1 MGAIEP
7 FAKTKLIMGVL
18 STLPEKK
25 EELRHLLVDEFGPI
39 DYESQEFDF
48 TFTDY
53 YVPEMGSGIKRFFY
67 SFVNLVSPDQLPDI
81 KIRTNELEEKFAAGG
96 NRKINLDPGL
106 LSLSSLILATT
117 KNNVHRIPLQKGIYG
132 EVTLMYVNREYQTLP
147 WTYADCLQCEDR
159 AHRIGQRDN
168 VTCYYLIGRGTIDS
182 ALYRI
187 ILDKKSIANKI
198 MASDDDIPTDEMY
211 FNELTEMLLNQDNND
226 ND

>member
-18 STLPEKK
+18 STLPDKK
-25 EELRHLLVDEFGPI
+25 DELRHILVDEFGPI

-53 YVPEMGSGIKRFFY
+53 YVPEMGNGIKRFFY
-67 SFVNLVSPDQLPDI
+67 SFVNLVNPDQLPDI
-81 KIRTNELEEKFAAGG
+81 KIRTNELEERFAADG

-132 EVTLMYVNREYQTLP
+132 EVTLMYVNKEYQTLP
-147 WTYADCLQCEDR
+147 WTYADYRTPSFHEIFKEMRTLLKKRLR
-159 AHRIGQRDN
+159 AER
-168 VTCYYLIGRGTIDS
+168 
-182 ALYRI
+182 
-187 ILDKKSIANKI
+187 
-198 MASDDDIPTDEMY
+198 E
-211 FNELTEMLLNQDNND
+211 
-226 ND
+226 

>member
-7 FAKTKLIMGVL
+7 FSKTKLIMGVL
-18 STLPEKK
+18 STLPEAK
-25 EELRHLLVDEFGPI
+25 EVLRHTLVDEFGPI

-48 TFTDY
+48 NFTDY

-67 SFVNLVSPDQLPDI
+67 SFVNLVNPDQLPDI
-81 KIRTNELEEKFAAGG
+81 KIRTNTLEEKFAERG

-147 WTYADCLQCEDR
+147 WTYADYRTKAFHQIFKEMRTLLKKKLRACPDSSLLLPDR
-159 AHRIGQRDN
+159 N
-168 VTCYYLIGRGTIDS
+168 
-182 ALYRI
+182 
-187 ILDKKSIANKI
+187 
-198 MASDDDIPTDEMY
+198 
-211 FNELTEMLLNQDNND
+211 
-226 ND
+226 

>member
-7 FAKTKLIMGVL
+7 FPKTKLIMGVL

-25 EELRHLLVDEFGPI
+25 EELRHILVEEFGPI

-81 KIRTNELEEKFAAGG
+81 KIRTNELEERFAADG

-132 EVTLMYVNREYQTLP
+132 EVTLMYVNKEYQTLP
-147 WTYADCLQCEDR
+147 WTYSDYRTR
-159 AHRIGQRDN
+159 AFHDIFKEHGFDWGGDWVRDG
-168 VTCYYLIGRGTIDS
+168 YQ
-182 ALYRI
+182 LYKDYQHFAKEI
-187 ILDKKSIANKI
+187 K
-198 MASDDDIPTDEMY
+198 
-211 FNELTEMLLNQDNND
+211 
-226 ND
+226 

>member
-18 STLPEKK
+18 STLPGEK
-25 EELRHLLVDEFGPI
+25 EALRHLLVEEFGPI

-53 YVPEMGSGIKRFFY
+53 YVPEMGRCIKRFFY

-81 KIRTNELEEKFAAGG
+81 KIRTNELEEKFAQDG

-147 WTYADCLQCEDR
+147 WTYAD
-159 AHRIGQRDN
+159 
-168 VTCYYLIGRGTIDS
+168 
-182 ALYRI
+182 YRTPAFHEI
-187 ILDKKSIANKI
+187 FKEMRTLLKKKLKATQSQAEN
-198 MASDDDIPTDEMY
+198 
-211 FNELTEMLLNQDNND
+211 
-226 ND
+226 

>member
-7 FAKTKLIMGVL
+7 FAKSKLIMGVL
-18 STLPEKK
+18 STLPEEK
-25 EELRHLLVDEFGPI
+25 EALRRILVKEFGPI

-67 SFVNLVSPDQLPDI
+67 SFVNLVNPDQLPDI
-81 KIRTNELEEKFAAGG
+81 KIRTNELEEKFATPDG

-132 EVTLMYVNREYQTLP
+132 EVTLMYVNKEYQTLP
-147 WTYADCLQCEDR
+147 WTYADYRTPAFHAIFKEMRQLLKKQIR
-159 AHRIGQRDN
+159 AG
-168 VTCYYLIGRGTIDS
+168 
-182 ALYRI
+182 A
-187 ILDKKSIANKI
+187 
-198 MASDDDIPTDEMY
+198 E
-211 FNELTEMLLNQDNND
+211 
-226 ND
+226 

>member
-7 FAKTKLIMGVL
+7 FAKNKLIMGVL

-25 EELRHLLVDEFGPI
+25 DELRHLLVEEFGPI

-48 TFTDY
+48 NFTDY

-81 KIRTNELEEKFAAGG
+81 KIRTNGLEEQFALDG

-132 EVTLMYVNREYQTLP
+132 EVTLMYVNREYQILP
-147 WTYADCLQCEDR
+147 WTYAD
-159 AHRIGQRDN
+159 
-168 VTCYYLIGRGTIDS
+168 
-182 ALYRI
+182 YRTPAFHEI
-187 ILDKKSIANKI
+187 FKEMRTLLKKKFKAAQSQGE
-198 MASDDDIPTDEMY
+198 S
-211 FNELTEMLLNQDNND
+211 
-226 ND
+226 

>member
-7 FAKTKLIMGVL
+7 FAKSKLIMGVL
-18 STLPEKK
+18 STLPEEK
-25 EELRHLLVDEFGPI
+25 EALRRILVKEFGPI

-67 SFVNLVSPDQLPDI
+67 SFVNQVSPDHLPDI
-81 KIRTNELEEKFAAGG
+81 KIRTNELEEKFSTPDG

-132 EVTLMYVNREYQTLP
+132 EVTLMYVNKEYQTLP
-147 WTYADCLQCEDR
+147 WTYADYRTPAFHEIFKEMRQLLKKQIR
-159 AHRIGQRDN
+159 AG
-168 VTCYYLIGRGTIDS
+168 
-182 ALYRI
+182 A
-187 ILDKKSIANKI
+187 
-198 MASDDDIPTDEMY
+198 E
-211 FNELTEMLLNQDNND
+211 
-226 ND
+226 

>member
-7 FAKTKLIMGVL
+7 FAKSKLIMGVL
-18 STLPEKK
+18 STLPEEK
-25 EELRHLLVDEFGPI
+25 EALRRILVKEFGPI

-67 SFVNLVSPDQLPDI
+67 SFVNLVNPDQLPDI
-81 KIRTNELEEKFAAGG
+81 KIRTNELEEKFATPDG

-132 EVTLMYVNREYQTLP
+132 EVTLMYVNKEYQTLP
-147 WTYADCLQCEDR
+147 WTYAD
-159 AHRIGQRDN
+159 
-168 VTCYYLIGRGTIDS
+168 
-182 ALYRI
+182 YRTPAFHEI
-187 ILDKKSIANKI
+187 FKEMRTLLKKR
-198 MASDDDIPTDEMY
+198 
-211 FNELTEMLLNQDNND
+211 LRTEQ
-226 ND
+226 

>member
-147 WTYADCLQCEDR
+147 WTYAD
-159 AHRIGQRDN
+159 
-168 VTCYYLIGRGTIDS
+168 
-182 ALYRI
+182 YRTLAFHEI
-187 ILDKKSIANKI
+187 FKEMRTLLKKKFKAAQSQGE
-198 MASDDDIPTDEMY
+198 S
-211 FNELTEMLLNQDNND
+211 
-226 ND
+226 

>member
-7 FAKTKLIMGVL
+7 FAKNKLIMGVL

-25 EELRHLLVDEFGPI
+25 DELRHQLVEEFGPI
-39 DYESQEFDF
+39 DYESQEVDF
-48 TFTDY
+48 NFTDY

-67 SFVNLVSPDQLPDI
+67 SFVNLVSPDTLPDI
-81 KIRTNELEEKFAAGG
+81 KIRTNGLEEQFALDG

-147 WTYADCLQCEDR
+147 WTYAD
-159 AHRIGQRDN
+159 
-168 VTCYYLIGRGTIDS
+168 
-182 ALYRI
+182 YRTPAFHEI
-187 ILDKKSIANKI
+187 FKEMRTLLKKKFKAAQSQGE
-198 MASDDDIPTDEMY
+198 S
-211 FNELTEMLLNQDNND
+211 
-226 ND
+226 

>member
-7 FAKTKLIMGVL
+7 FAKNKLIMGVL

-25 EELRHLLVDEFGPI
+25 DELRHLLMEEFGPI

-48 TFTDY
+48 NFTDY

-67 SFVNLVSPDQLPDI
+67 SFVNLVSPDTLPDI
-81 KIRTNELEEKFAAGG
+81 KIRTNGLEEKFAAGG

-106 LSLSSLILATT
+106 LSLSSLVLAAT

-147 WTYADCLQCEDR
+147 WTYAD
-159 AHRIGQRDN
+159 
-168 VTCYYLIGRGTIDS
+168 
-182 ALYRI
+182 YRTPAFHEI
-187 ILDKKSIANKI
+187 FKEMRTLLKKKFKAAQSQGE
-198 MASDDDIPTDEMY
+198 S
-211 FNELTEMLLNQDNND
+211 
-226 ND
+226 

>member
-7 FAKTKLIMGVL
+7 FAKNKLIMGIL

-25 EELRHLLVDEFGPI
+25 DELRHILVEKFGPI
-39 DYESQEFDF
+39 DYESPEFDF

-53 YVPEMGSGIKRFFY
+53 YVPEMGNGIKRFFY

-81 KIRTNELEEKFAAGG
+81 KIHTNELEEHFAADG

-132 EVTLMYVNREYQTLP
+132 EVTLMYVNKEYQILP
-147 WTYADCLQCEDR
+147 WTYAD
-159 AHRIGQRDN
+159 
-168 VTCYYLIGRGTIDS
+168 
-182 ALYRI
+182 YRTPAFHDI
-187 ILDKKSIANKI
+187 FKEMRQLLKKRLKAEK
-198 MASDDDIPTDEMY
+198 
-211 FNELTEMLLNQDNND
+211 F
-226 ND
+226 

>member
-1 MGAIEP
+1 MGAVEP
-7 FAKTKLIMGVL
+7 FAKTKLILGVL

-25 EELRHLLVDEFGPI
+25 DELRHLLVEEFGPI

-67 SFVNLVSPDQLPDI
+67 SFVNLVSPDELPDI
-81 KIRTNELEEKFAAGG
+81 KIRTNELEEKFAQDG

-147 WTYADCLQCEDR
+147 WTYAD
-159 AHRIGQRDN
+159 
-168 VTCYYLIGRGTIDS
+168 
-182 ALYRI
+182 YRTPAFHEI
-187 ILDKKSIANKI
+187 FKEMRQLLKKKLKAIQSQAGN
-198 MASDDDIPTDEMY
+198 
-211 FNELTEMLLNQDNND
+211 
-226 ND
+226 

>member
-25 EELRHLLVDEFGPI
+25 DELRRILVEEFGPI
-39 DYESQEFDF
+39 DYESREFDF

-67 SFVNLVSPDQLPDI
+67 SFVNLVNPDQLPGI
-81 KIRTNELEEKFAAGG
+81 KIRTNELEERFAADG

-117 KNNVHRIPLQKGIYG
+117 KNNVHRIPLPKGI
-132 EVTLMYVNREYQTLP
+132 
-147 WTYADCLQCEDR
+147 
-159 AHRIGQRDN
+159 
-168 VTCYYLIGRGTIDS
+168 
-182 ALYRI
+182 
-187 ILDKKSIANKI
+187 
-198 MASDDDIPTDEMY
+198 
-211 FNELTEMLLNQDNND
+211 
-226 ND
+226 

>member
-1 MGAIEP
+1 MGAIES

-18 STLPEKK
+18 STLPGEK
-25 EELRHLLVDEFGPI
+25 EALRHLLVEEFGPI

-53 YVPEMGSGIKRFFY
+53 YVPEMGRGIKRFFY

-81 KIRTNELEEKFAAGG
+81 KIRTNELEERFAQDG

-147 WTYADCLQCEDR
+147 WTYAD
-159 AHRIGQRDN
+159 
-168 VTCYYLIGRGTIDS
+168 
-182 ALYRI
+182 YRTPAFHEI
-187 ILDKKSIANKI
+187 FKEMRTLLKKKLKAAQSQAG
-198 MASDDDIPTDEMY
+198 S
-211 FNELTEMLLNQDNND
+211 
-226 ND
+226 

>member
-7 FAKTKLIMGVL
+7 FSRSKLIMGVL
-18 STLPEKK
+18 STLPEEK
-25 EELRHLLVDEFGPI
+25 EALRRILVKEFGPI

-67 SFVNLVSPDQLPDI
+67 SFVNLVNPDQLPDI
-81 KIRTNELEEKFAAGG
+81 KIRTNELEEKFATPDG

-132 EVTLMYVNREYQTLP
+132 EVTLMYVNKEYQTLP
-147 WTYADCLQCEDR
+147 WTYADYRTPAFHAIFKEMR
-159 AHRIGQRDN
+159 A
-168 VTCYYLIGRGTIDS
+168 L
-182 ALYRI
+182 L
-187 ILDKKSIANKI
+187 KKQ
-198 MASDDDIPTDEMY
+198 PRR
-211 FNELTEMLLNQDNND
+211 
-226 ND
+226 

>member
-7 FAKTKLIMGVL
+7 FAKSKLIMGVL
-18 STLPEKK
+18 STLPEEK
-25 EELRHLLVDEFGPI
+25 EALRRILVKEFGPI

-67 SFVNLVSPDQLPDI
+67 SFVNLVNPDQLPDI
-81 KIRTNELEEKFAAGG
+81 KIRTNELEEKFATPDG

-132 EVTLMYVNREYQTLP
+132 EVTLMYVNKEYHTLP
-147 WTYADCLQCEDR
+147 WTYAD
-159 AHRIGQRDN
+159 
-168 VTCYYLIGRGTIDS
+168 
-182 ALYRI
+182 YRTPAFHDI
-187 ILDKKSIANKI
+187 FKEMRTLLKKRLRS
-198 MASDDDIPTDEMY
+198 E
-211 FNELTEMLLNQDNND
+211 Q
-226 ND
+226 